1 MTAIIE
7 ELKTLAPSL
16 GILYVED
23 NKGLRDN
30 MAGLLGKFFPHIW
43 IAADGREGHD
53 LYLAHNPAIVL
64 TDINMPEMKGFELA
78 REIKVHNSDVRII
91 FLSAYDEKEYLH
103 EAIEIG
109 VFRYLTKPTKVPLL
123 ITALRDA
130 ALSIHDEQNKRIF
143 ENQLKD
149 IFNYQNNLLIMLK
162 DGDPILVNHQFLNF
176 FGLKSL
182 DQFMKNNEE
191 FNGLLLEHKG
201 FLYSTSEAFW
211 FDQAVA
217 NPGKLFHTKVLNH
230 AKKACHLIM
239 KLRTIPDKEGYTIL
253 SFDDIT
259 DLNLMMIFDNKA
271 AQNDQKLQDNT
282 AVLKLMNVIKENSSE
297 VKLHNFYRGLT
308 IVNNGV
314 LIQSNNNE
322 IVVKTTYSQLKA
334 IKLDKNITIT
344 SELFPF
350 SVLCKSANALDF
362 DTQTVAFTDM
372 QFVQESAD
380 QRANIRLEPN
390 EERHSV
396 TLFQND
402 IKFFGKTRIVDISI
416 CSVKIEFDALPAGL
430 AVGETAKIAIV
441 FDTDKQPLN
450 LSISGTVYRI
460 DSFAKWFHIVLL
472 FELTPANQDKLLGYL
487 ANRQI
492 ELIREFKAL

>member
-1 MTAIIE
+1 LTAIIE

-64 TDINMPEMKGFELA
+64 TDINMPEMKGLELA

-162 DGDPILVNHQFLNF
+162 DGDPVLVNHQFLNF

-314 LIQSNNNE
+314 LIQSDNNE

-350 SVLCKSANALDF
+350 SVLCKSANAIDF

-416 CSVKIEFDALPAGL
+416 CSVKIEVDALPAGL